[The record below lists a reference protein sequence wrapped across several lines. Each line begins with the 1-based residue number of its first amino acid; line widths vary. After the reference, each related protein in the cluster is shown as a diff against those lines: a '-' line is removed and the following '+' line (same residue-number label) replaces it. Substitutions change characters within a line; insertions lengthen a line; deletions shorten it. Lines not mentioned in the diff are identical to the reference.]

1 MERKPAQKT
10 VGDYVSLQRG
20 TTYSGSL
27 VGQPGPVLL
36 GLGSIVPGGGFRAD
50 HFKTF
55 GGECPA
61 KLMLKPGD
69 LYVALKG
76 ATKDGSMVGS
86 IARLPHDIKSG
97 RLTQDTARLDFFEK
111 NPEIV
116 AHIYWT
122 LRTPEYRKY
131 CDNCVTGSASASFS
145 REDFLRYPIRPLTAT
160 TKALVAVLDAVELQ
174 SELNRQISD
183 TLEQTARAIFQSWFV
198 DFDPV
203 NAKAKG
209 IRPDG
214 LDAEAAKLFPDKFE
228 NSSLGLVPKGWKIVS
243 LGDHVEVAKGLS
255 YKGEGLAESGMT
267 LHNLNSV
274 YEGGGYKYEGVK
286 HYVGEYRPSHIIR
299 AGDVIVTNTEQGH
312 DHLLIGYSAL
322 IPKRYGDLG
331 LFSHHTYRLRP
342 LPHSPLTPQFIHY
355 LLLTSRFRSEVTA
368 YTNGTTVN
376 MLPAEGLKRPR
387 LVLPPAE
394 LIRRFTEFVTP
405 LIDKAEANY
414 EESRSLTVTRDALL
428 PKLLSGEVSPN

>member
-1 MERKPAQKT
+1 MERDTAQKA

-20 TTYSGSL
+20 TTYRGSL
-27 VGQPGPVLL
+27 VGMPGPVLL
-36 GLGSIVPGGGFRAD
+36 GLGSIVPGGGFRAN

-61 KLMLKPGD
+61 KLMLVPGD

-86 IARLPHDIKSG
+86 IARLPHDIVSG
-97 RLTQDTARLDFFEK
+97 RLTQDTARLDFIDK
-111 NPEIV
+111 DPEI
-116 AHIYWT
+116 AKHIYWI
-122 LRTPEYRKY
+122 LRTPQYRQY

-145 REDFLRYPIRPLTAT
+145 RDDFLHYPIPPITST
-160 TKALVAVLDAVELQ
+160 TKALVAVLDAVELEI
-174 SELNRQISD
+174 ELNERMSE
-183 TLEQTARAIFQSWFV
+183 TLDKIARAVFQSWFV

-203 NAKAKG
+203 RAKVDGRKL
-209 IRPDG
+209 DG
-214 LDAEAAKLFPDKFE
+214 LDVATAKLFTDEFE
-228 NSSLGLVPKGWKIVS
+228 DSALGPVPKGWRVVS
-243 LGDHVEVAKGLS
+243 LGEHVEVAKGLS
-255 YKGEGLAESGMT
+255 YKGEGLAEAGVI

-274 YEGGGYKYEGVK
+274 YEGGGYKHEGTK
-286 HYVGEYRPSHIIR
+286 HYVGEYRPCHVIR

-331 LFSHHTYRLRP
+331 LFSHHTYRVRP
-342 LPHSPLTPQFIHY
+342 LPESPLTPPFMHH
-355 LLLTSRFRSEVTA
+355 LLLTSRFRGKVIGF
-368 YTNGTTVN
+368 TNGTTVN

-394 LIRRFTEFVTP
+394 LIRRFTDFVTP
-405 LIDKAEANY
+405 LIDKPEANY

-428 PKLLSGEVSPN
+428 PKLLSGEVHPG